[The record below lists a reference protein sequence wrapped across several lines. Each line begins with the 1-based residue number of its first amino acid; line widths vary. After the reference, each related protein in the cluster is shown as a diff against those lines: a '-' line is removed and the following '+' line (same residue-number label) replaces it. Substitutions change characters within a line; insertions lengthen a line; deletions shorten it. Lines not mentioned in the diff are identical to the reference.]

1 MLISNIDSPLTGP
14 APEAK
19 KNTELGKEDF
29 LQLLTVQLKFQDP
42 LNPLQDTDFIA
53 QMAQFS
59 SLEQLTNMNKS
70 LDQSLGSDQQ
80 LNAAFQSN
88 LITSLVGKTVE
99 VPTAE
104 VEFDGD
110 HPATVSYR
118 MGDAAYAARMQI
130 LDGRNQLVREF
141 TLSVSG
147 GSAKQGSVEW
157 DGRSRFDT
165 EVPAGA
171 YRVVVLAEDAA
182 GQAVKA
188 DALEGVRI
196 DAVRYDGQ
204 SATLWA
210 DGRELTVEDIAGV
223 LAAE

>member
-1 MLISNIDSPLTGP
+1 MLISNIGTPLTGTKTD
-14 APEAK
+14 AT

-42 LNPLQDTDFIA
+42 LNPMQDTDFIA

-59 SLEQLTNMNKS
+59 SLEQLQNMNKS
-70 LDQSLGSDQQ
+70 LDQNLGSDDQ

-99 VPTAE
+99 VPTVE
-104 VEFDGD
+104 VEYDGNR
-110 HPATVSYR
+110 ATTLSYKT
-118 MGDAAYAARMQI
+118 GDAARSARMQI

-141 TLSVSG
+141 KLEVSAG
-147 GSAKQGSVEW
+147 GSNHGSVEW
-157 DGRSRFDT
+157 NGRSRFDS

-171 YRVVVLAEDAA
+171 YRVLVLAEDAS
-182 GQAVKA
+182 GQPVKA
-188 DALEGVRI
+188 DALKGVRV

-204 SATLWA
+204 SAVLWA
-210 DGRELTVEDIAGV
+210 GGRELTIQDLAGV
-223 LAAE
+223 LATE